1 MNNTGYILDIMSFK
15 FTKIDIIVQPSK
27 YNAYPTM
34 SSRFGHLQISIDN
47 PNRRASVHSSSMNE
61 IHKMGSASMK
71 QGSSITSGRLEKAA
85 VLSSLPHNTVHTV
98 IIFGGYRQTGD
109 DRYEAMND
117 LWKIEIPVIRRG
129 KKGYCKFSETANA
142 ILLTPR
148 KRTNRIGPK
157 KEPFLPF
164 LFMGLR

>member
-129 KKGYCKFSETANA
+129 KKVIVSFQRQ
-142 ILLTPR
+142 LTR
-148 KRTNRIGPK
+148 YY
-157 KEPFLPF
+157 
-164 LFMGLR
+164 